1 MKDHRYVED
10 LTLKELEEVLRL
22 RRREERLKRIEG
34 RPTAADPLRESSG
47 VGQAQD
53 DPDPSGSSTSS
64 YRPLN
69 TGSKYSATVQG
80 AGQYKKSRAR
90 RTRRPIKWRWI
101 WDRFLLFIELLALV
115 GFLVVM
121 AEMLTTVRAINQE
134 SRVYQEMAIPTPTPA
149 PAIGMMVLPGGHTP
163 PDASRRSEPAPI
175 PVHLRDLVAEVTP
188 LPVPTPGPEH
198 GRRIEIPIIGVDAPI
213 IEGDDWEVLK
223 KGVGHHIGSANP
235 GERGNCV
242 LSAHNDIYGEIFRNL
257 PELSVG
263 DEIRVHTETQIY
275 QYIVEQTRIV
285 EPTETSVLDQT
296 STPVLTLI
304 SCYPYGVDTHR
315 IVVIASLMP

>member
-22 RRREERLKRIEG
+22 RKREERLKRIEG
-34 RPTAADPLRESSG
+34 RPTASDPLRQPSGEGEAPVEHTRAESNYVPSKVRVEPRYSAAVQG
-47 VGQAQD
+47 VGTYDKA
-53 DPDPSGSSTSS
+53 
-64 YRPLN
+64 RP
-69 TGSKYSATVQG
+69 K
-80 AGQYKKSRAR
+80 
-90 RTRRPIKWRWI
+90 TRRPINWRWI
-101 WDRFLLFIELLALV
+101 WDRFLLLVELLALV

-121 AEMLTTVRAINQE
+121 ADMLLTVRAINEE
-134 SRVYQEMAIPTPTPA
+134 SRIVFEKAIPTPTPT
-149 PAIGMMVLPGGHTP
+149 PAIGVYVLPGGHTP
-163 PDASRRSEPAPI
+163 PDALRRSEPAPI

-198 GRRIEIPIIGVDAPI
+198 GRRIEIPVIDVDAPI
-213 IEGDDWEVLK
+213 IEGDSWEALK

-242 LSAHNDIYGEIFRNL
+242 LSAHNDIYGEIFRRL
-257 PELSVG
+257 PDLSVG
-263 DEIRVHTETQIY
+263 DEIRVHTETQVY
-275 QYIVEQTRIV
+275 RYVVEQTRIV

-315 IVVIASLMP
+315 IVVIASMQP

>member
-10 LTLKELEEVLRL
+10 LTLRELEEVLRL
-22 RRREERLKRIEG
+22 RRREERLRRIEG
-34 RPTAADPLRESSG
+34 HSTAADPLREVPAEGSRRDES
-47 VGQAQD
+47 VRA
-53 DPDPSGSSTSS
+53 DPSGPPRANLRIES
-64 YRPLN
+64 R
-69 TGSKYSATVQG
+69 YSATLQG
-80 AGQYKKSRAR
+80 VGNYRKGRQRAG
-90 RTRRPIKWRWI
+90 RRPIKWRWV
-101 WDRFLLFIELLALV
+101 WDRFLLVIELLALV
-115 GFLVVM
+115 GFLIVM
-121 AEMLTTVRAINQE
+121 ADMLMTVRTINEE
-134 SRVYQEMAIPTPTPA
+134 SRSYQEMSIPAPTVT
-149 PAIGMMVLPGGHTP
+149 PAIGVVVLPGGHTP

-175 PVHLRDLVAEVTP
+175 PVHLRGLVVDMTP

-198 GRRIEIPIIGVDAPI
+198 GRRIEVPVIGVDAPI
-213 IEGDDWEVLK
+213 VEGDDWETLK

-242 LSAHNDIYGEIFRNL
+242 LSAHNDIYGEIFRRL

-275 QYIVEQTRIV
+275 RYVVEQTRIV
-285 EPTETSVLDQT
+285 DPTETSVLNQT

-315 IVVIASLMP
+315 IVVIASMKP

>member
-1 MKDHRYVED
+1 V
-10 LTLKELEEVLRL
+10 
-22 RRREERLKRIEG
+22 
-34 RPTAADPLRESSG
+34 
-47 VGQAQD
+47 
-53 DPDPSGSSTSS
+53 
-64 YRPLN
+64 
-69 TGSKYSATVQG
+69 
-80 AGQYKKSRAR
+80 
-90 RTRRPIKWRWI
+90 
-101 WDRFLLFIELLALV
+101 WDRFLLFIELLALI

-149 PAIGMMVLPGGHTP
+149 PAIGMLVLPGGHTP

-198 GRRIEIPIIGVDAPI
+198 GRRIEIPNIGVDAPI

-242 LSAHNDIYGEIFRNL
+242 LSAHNDIYGEIFRRL

-263 DEIRVHTETQIY
+263 DEIRVHTETQVY
-275 QYIVEQTRIV
+275 DYVVEQTRIV
-285 EPTETSVLDQT
+285 EPTETGVLDPT
-296 STPVLTLI
+296 SSPVLTLI

-315 IVVIASLMP
+315 IVVIASMKR